1 MSVTE
6 YIVFRGFI
14 VFYFEI
20 KYEIDL
26 TNSRQTALASRG
38 VTFSFLYSF
47 PLFSVPFY
55 VVRVKSGLIKSNQI
69 VMQMNIL
76 EGEEHWTCSLKSC
89 IFFAFDLVVR
99 PLDWPGDNEQTIVSL
114 G

>member
-1 MSVTE
+1 MESVVYMSVTE

-76 EGEEHWTCSLKSC
+76 EGEEH
-89 IFFAFDLVVR
+89 
-99 PLDWPGDNEQTIVSL
+99 
-114 G
+114 